1 MKIPENIRSEILTA
15 LAAAYSNMYDD
26 YKRWEDAAK
35 DLAREQGVDKAK
47 AAKRMADDRSCRLDG
62 FKAAVAALG
71 IGEDELLQT
80 VRETGEG
87 GDA

>member
-1 MKIPENIRSEILTA
+1 MKIPENEVLPA
-15 LAAAYSNMYDD
+15 LALAYSREYDE

-35 DLAREQGVDKAK
+35 TLFREQETAK
-47 AAKRMADDRSCRLDG
+47 AQTAKRMADNLSHRLDG

-71 IGEDELLQT
+71 ISEDELLQT
-80 VRETGEG
+80 VREFAKG